1 MALFAIP
8 NPKKTLTVPVNI
20 SKVADLIQAIPS
32 VEKSYKFTKGND
44 AFKIYTLEAYEFLS
58 LGIFADFS
66 LNEVSE
72 GKTEITLEIR
82 RKLGAF
88 DEWHEVNRANEHLDK
103 LFDTLANLSVMNENE
118 ISSLKNKTI
127 EETEVKKKEADK
139 SNETAQ
145 TFLAVILGIV
155 IFPLGIYFL
164 AKKIFG
170 KKKQELTS

>member
-66 LNEVSE
+66 LNEVSPE
-72 GKTEITLEIR
+72 KTEITIELR

-88 DEWHEVNRANEHLDK
+88 NEWHEVNRANKHLDK
-103 LFDTLANLSVMNENE
+103 LVDTLANLSVMSDSE
-118 ISSLKNKTI
+118 IMKLKGKTI
-127 EETEVKKKEADK
+127 EDTEIRNSENKKTDGQLNNVLLVLI
-139 SNETAQ
+139 S
-145 TFLAVILGIV
+145 LLIW
-155 IFPLGIYFL
+155 PLGLYLIYKRFFKKTPEL
-164 AKKIFG
+164 A
-170 KKKQELTS
+170 S

>member
-88 DEWHEVNRANEHLDK
+88 DEWHEVNRANKHLEK
-103 LFDTLANLSVMNENE
+103 LFDTLANLSVMTESQVE
-118 ISSLKNKTI
+118 ELKTKAI
-127 EETEVKKKEADK
+127 VETEVRTKENNKIGQKIADIFVIGLCIVIWPLGLYLLIKKFFFKKKPE
-139 SNETAQ
+139 
-145 TFLAVILGIV
+145 LA
-155 IFPLGIYFL
+155 
-164 AKKIFG
+164 
-170 KKKQELTS
+170 S